1 MKQQF
6 ELGRFLRR
14 RYRDFLS
21 EDYDSKEVCVCML
34 AWGNIHM

>member
-21 EDYDSKEVCVCML
+21 EDYDSTEVCVCML